1 MGLMNIPNPSRTGRI
16 GKQVFPH
23 PQSEYLRPRFGGFY
37 ILDWTGSSGG
47 IIGELTG
54 CQYVKYDGDAHFF
67 SYIAPAEWG
76 GLTSVVMISDQALT
90 DGKVMIFEMIE
101 D

>member
-16 GKQVFPH
+16 GRQVLT
-23 PQSEYLRPRFGGFY
+23 QTEYSNPRLGGLY
-37 ILDWTGSSGG
+37 ILDWAGSSGG
-47 IIGELTG
+47 IVGELVG
-54 CQYVKYDGDAHFF
+54 CQYVKYDGDTHFF

-76 GLTSVVMISDQALT
+76 GLTSVVMISDQALL